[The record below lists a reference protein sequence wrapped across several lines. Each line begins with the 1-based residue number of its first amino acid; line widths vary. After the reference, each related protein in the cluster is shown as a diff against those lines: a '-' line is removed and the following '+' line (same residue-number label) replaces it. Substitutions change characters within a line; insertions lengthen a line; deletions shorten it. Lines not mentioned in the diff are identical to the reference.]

1 MDEKSWQSQLIQ
13 AGINITHYDPNEHYI
28 YFDFAYR
35 PRPGGQRVWGK
46 SFMEIQKPKKW
57 VDAAEELRDFVRA
70 LREELEG

>member
-1 MDEKSWQSQLIQ
+1 MDEKSWQVDLVRS
-13 AGINITHYDPNEHYI
+13 GINITNLDVENRLI

-35 PRPGGQRVWGK
+35 PRSGGQRVWGK

>member
-35 PRPGGQRVWGK
+35 PRSGGQRVWGK
-46 SFMEIQKPKKW
+46 SLMKTHEPKW